1 MKLLT
6 QNQARELDR
15 LAMEEYNIKG
25 IQLMG
30 SAGLAIANLAVK
42 KTGDIHDPIIVI
54 LCGKG
59 NNGGDGFAAALE
71 LDKKGIKVCVFCI
84 STFEEITGDAKY
96 FLELCINGNVQI
108 EFSGDL
114 LDESYRCDLII
125 DALLGTGVRGPVK
138 ESIIPWIEWI
148 NENNCVV
155 LSVDIPTGLQADSGI
170 AEPVGVRANYTVT
183 MGYAKLGLAMQQGP
197 FLAGEIHIADIG
209 FPDNAINK
217 VSGLSWNKALDES
230 ISCFLQ
236 PLEINTH
243 KYKQGN
249 VLVIAGSK
257 GMTGAAAL
265 CSYGSLRVGAG
276 LVIAAAPSSL
286 NNIYE
291 KKITEGM
298 TITCEDENVGYFS
311 SKNCEEIIQRFDW
324 ADAIAIGPGLGPNEE
339 TIKFVEIL
347 ISAANK
353 PLVIDADGLRPF
365 MDNYKLFEEITVPF
379 VITPHYGEFC
389 RLTAADSK
397 TIEVEFTSVVT
408 DFMIDFSGILV
419 AKNAPS
425 CVFYK
430 NEGIVNSTGNPALAT
445 AGTGDVLTGMI
456 AGLIAQGLEPSNAAQ
471 TAVYIHGKAADL
483 FCEKKGMRGMI
494 ASDLLNTI
502 PTVLDEFDE

>member
-54 LCGKG
+54 LCGNG

-96 FLELCINGNVQI
+96 FLELCINSNVQI
-108 EFSGDL
+108 EFSSDL

-125 DALLGTGVRGPVK
+125 DALLGTGVHGPVK

-217 VSGLSWNKALDES
+217 VPGLSWNKALDES

-249 VLVIAGSK
+249 VLVVAGSK

-265 CSYGSLRVGAG
+265 CSYGSLRVGSG

-286 NNIYE
+286 NNVPPETMSLI
-291 KKITEGM
+291 ISSAFP
-298 TITCEDENVGYFS
+298 ILSLNFFENM
-311 SKNCEEIIQRFDW
+311 E
-324 ADAIAIGPGLGPNEE
+324 
-339 TIKFVEIL
+339 
-347 ISAANK
+347 
-353 PLVIDADGLRPF
+353 VIDLIVSL
-365 MDNYKLFEEITVPF
+365 KL
-379 VITPHYGEFC
+379 
-389 RLTAADSK
+389 K
-397 TIEVEFTSVVT
+397 
-408 DFMIDFSGILV
+408 
-419 AKNAPS
+419 
-425 CVFYK
+425 
-430 NEGIVNSTGNPALAT
+430 
-445 AGTGDVLTGMI
+445 
-456 AGLIAQGLEPSNAAQ
+456 
-471 TAVYIHGKAADL
+471 
-483 FCEKKGMRGMI
+483 
-494 ASDLLNTI
+494 
-502 PTVLDEFDE
+502 

>member
-15 LAMEEYNIKG
+15 LAMEDYNIKG

-30 SAGLAIANLAVK
+30 SAGLAIADLAMK
-42 KTGDIHDPIIVI
+42 KTCDIHDPIIVI

-59 NNGGDGFAAALE
+59 NNGGDGLAAALE
-71 LDKKGIKVCVFCI
+71 LDKMGIKVCIFCI

-96 FLELCINGNVQI
+96 FLELCINGNIQI

-114 LDESYRCDLII
+114 LDNSCKCDLII
-125 DALLGTGVRGPVK
+125 DAILGTGVRGMVK
-138 ESIIPWIEWI
+138 KSIIPWIEWI
-148 NENNCVV
+148 NKNNCVV

-170 AEPVGVRANYTVT
+170 AAPVGVRANYTVT

-197 FLAGEIHIADIG
+197 LLAGEIHIADIG
-209 FPDNAINK
+209 FPGEAINK
-217 VSGLSWNKALDES
+217 VSGLRWNKVLDKS
-230 ISCFLQ
+230 ISSFLQ

-249 VLVIAGSK
+249 VLIIAGSK

-298 TITCEDENVGYFS
+298 TISCEDGNRGCFS
-311 SKNCEEIIQRFDW
+311 SKNCEEIIKRFDW

-339 TIKFVEIL
+339 TIKFIELL
-347 ISAANK
+347 IRSANK
-353 PLVIDADGLRPF
+353 PMVIDADGLRPF
-365 MDNYKLFEEITVPF
+365 IDNHKLFEEITVPF
-379 VITPHYGEFC
+379 VITPHYGELC
-389 RLTAADSK
+389 RLTSADSK
-397 TIEVEFTSVVT
+397 TIEVEFTSVVK
-408 DFMIDFSGILV
+408 DFMIDFSGVLV

-430 NEGIVNSTGNPALAT
+430 NEGIVNSTGNPSLAT

-456 AGLIAQGLEPSNAAQ
+456 AGLIAQGFEPFNAAQ
-471 TAVYIHGKAADL
+471 TAIYIHGKAADL

-494 ASDLLNTI
+494 ASDLLDTI

>member
-30 SAGLAIANLAVK
+30 SAGLAIANLTVK
-42 KTGDIHDPIIVI
+42 KTCDIYNPIIII

-96 FLELCINGNVQI
+96 FLELCNNGNIQI

-138 ESIIPWIEWI
+138 ESMIPWIKWI
-148 NENNCVV
+148 NAKKCIV

-170 AEPVGVRANYTVT
+170 AEPVGVRANFTIT
-183 MGYAKLGLAMQQGP
+183 MGYAKLGLAMRQGP
-197 FLAGEIHIADIG
+197 FLAGDIYIEDIG
-209 FPDNAINK
+209 FPDEGINK
-217 VSGLSWNKALDES
+217 ISGLSWNKVLDKS
-230 ISCFLQ
+230 ISSFLQ

-265 CSYGSLRVGAG
+265 CSYGSLRVGTG

-298 TITCEDENVGYFS
+298 TITCEDENRGCFS

-339 TIKFVEIL
+339 TIKFIEIL

-365 MDNYKLFEEITVPF
+365 IGNHKLFEEITVPF

-397 TIEVEFTSVVT
+397 TIEGEFASVVT
-408 DFMIDFSGILV
+408 DFMNDFGGILV

-430 NEGIVNSTGNPALAT
+430 KDGIVNSTGNPALAT

-456 AGLIAQGLEPSNAAQ
+456 AGLIAQGLEPQKAAQ

-502 PTVLDEFDE
+502 PTVLDGYDD

>member
-6 QNQARELDR
+6 QNQARDLDR

-30 SAGLAIANLAVK
+30 SAGLAIADLAVK

-138 ESIIPWIEWI
+138 EIIIPWIEWI
-148 NENNCVV
+148 NNNNCVV

-230 ISCFLQ
+230 ISSFLQ

-291 KKITEGM
+291 KK
-298 TITCEDENVGYFS
+298 DYRRN
-311 SKNCEEIIQRFDW
+311 D
-324 ADAIAIGPGLGPNEE
+324 
-339 TIKFVEIL
+339 
-347 ISAANK
+347 
-353 PLVIDADGLRPF
+353 
-365 MDNYKLFEEITVPF
+365 DNL
-379 VITPHYGEFC
+379 
-389 RLTAADSK
+389 
-397 TIEVEFTSVVT
+397 
-408 DFMIDFSGILV
+408 
-419 AKNAPS
+419 
-425 CVFYK
+425 
-430 NEGIVNSTGNPALAT
+430 
-445 AGTGDVLTGMI
+445 
-456 AGLIAQGLEPSNAAQ
+456 
-471 TAVYIHGKAADL
+471 
-483 FCEKKGMRGMI
+483 
-494 ASDLLNTI
+494 
-502 PTVLDEFDE
+502 

>member
-1 MKLLT
+1 MRFLT
-6 QNQARELDR
+6 QKQARELDR
-15 LAMEEYNIKG
+15 LAMEKYNIKG
-25 IQLMG
+25 AQLMG

-42 KTGDIHDPIIVI
+42 KTGDIHDPHIVI

-59 NNGGDGFAAALE
+59 NNGGDGFAAAVE
-71 LDKKGIKVCVFCI
+71 LHKKGFKVFVFCI

-96 FLELCINGNVQI
+96 FLELCIKGNIQI

-114 LDESYRCDLII
+114 LNESYRCDLII
-125 DALLGTGVRGPVK
+125 DALLGTGVRGSVK

-148 NENNCVV
+148 NENDSVV

-170 AEPVGVRANYTVT
+170 AKPVGVRANYTVT
-183 MGYAKLGLAMQQGP
+183 MGYAKLGITMRQGP

-209 FPDNAINK
+209 FPNNAINK
-217 VSGLSWNKALDES
+217 VSGLIWNNALDES
-230 ISCFLQ
+230 ISSFLQ

-265 CSYGSLRVGAG
+265 CSYGSLRVGSG

-298 TITCEDENVGYFS
+298 TISCEDNNVGYFS
-311 SKNCEEIIQRFDW
+311 AKNCEKIIERFDW
-324 ADAIAIGPGLGPNEE
+324 ADVIAIGPGLGPNKE
-339 TIKFVEIL
+339 TIKFVEKL
-347 ISAANK
+347 VSTANK

-365 MDNYKLFEEITVPF
+365 MDNNKLFEEITVPF

-397 TIEVEFTSVVT
+397 TIESEFASVVT
-408 DFMIDFSGILV
+408 DFMTDFNGILV

-425 CVFYK
+425 CIFYK
-430 NEGIVNSTGNPALAT
+430 NISVVNSTGNPALAT

-471 TAVYIHGKAADL
+471 TAVYIHGKAADF

-502 PTVLDEFDE
+502 PTVLNDYEG

>member
-6 QNQARELDR
+6 QKQAQELD
-15 LAMEEYNIKG
+15 LVAMEEYKIKG

-71 LDKKGIKVCVFCI
+71 LDKKGIKVFVFCI
-84 STFEEITGDAKY
+84 STFEEITGDARY
-96 FLELCINGNVQI
+96 FLELCINSNVQI

-114 LDESYRCDLII
+114 LDKSFRCDLII

-197 FLAGEIHIADIG
+197 FLAGEIHEADIG

-217 VSGLSWNKALDES
+217 FSGLSWNKALDES
-230 ISCFLQ
+230 ISSFLQ

-324 ADAIAIGPGLGPNEE
+324 ADAIAIGPGLGSNEE

-365 MDNYKLFEEITVPF
+365 MNNYTLFEEITVPF

-397 TIEVEFTSVVT
+397 TIEVEFTSLVT
-408 DFMIDFSGILV
+408 DFMIDFSGVLV

-425 CVFYK
+425 CVLYK
-430 NEGIVNSTGNPALAT
+430 NEGFVNSTGNPALAT

-456 AGLIAQGLEPSNAAQ
+456 AGLIAQGLEPPNAAQ

-494 ASDLLNTI
+494 ASDLLNII

>member
-96 FLELCINGNVQI
+96 FLELCIKGNVQI

-114 LDESYRCDLII
+114 LDKSYRCDLII

-456 AGLIAQGLEPSNAAQ
+456 AGLIAQGLEPPNAAQ

>member
-6 QNQARELDR
+6 QKQARELDR
-15 LAMEEYNIKG
+15 VAMKEYNIKG

-30 SAGLAIANLAVK
+30 SAGLAIADLAVK

-71 LDKKGIKVCVFCI
+71 LDKNGFEVSVFCI
-84 STFEEITGDAKY
+84 STLEEITGDAKY
-96 FLELCINGNVQI
+96 FLDLCINGNMQI

-114 LDESYRCDLII
+114 LDEGYGCDLII
-125 DALLGTGVRGPVK
+125 DALLGTGVHGTVK

-148 NENNCVV
+148 NAKNCVV

-170 AEPVGVRANYTVT
+170 AEPVGVRADFTIT
-183 MGYAKLGLAMQQGP
+183 MGCAKLGLAMRQGP
-197 FLAGEIHIADIG
+197 FLAGEVHIADIG
-209 FPDNAINK
+209 FPAEAVDK
-217 VSGLSWNKALDES
+217 LSGLNWHKAMDES
-230 ISCFLQ
+230 ISCFLE

-265 CSYGSLRVGAG
+265 CSYGALRIGAG

-298 TITCEDENVGYFS
+298 TITCEDENAGYFS
-311 SKNCEEIIQRFDW
+311 SKNCEEIMQRFDW

-339 TIKFVEIL
+339 TIKFVEVL
-347 ISAANK
+347 ISAASK

-365 MDNYKLFEEITVPF
+365 MGNHNLFEEITVPF

-397 TIEVEFTSVVT
+397 TIEGEFTSVVT
-408 DFMIDFSGILV
+408 DFMNDFSGILV

-430 NEGIVNSTGNPALAT
+430 NDGIVNSTGNPALAT

-456 AGLIAQGLEPSNAAQ
+456 AGFIAQGLEPSNAAQ

-502 PTVLDEFDE
+502 PTVLADYDD

>member
-6 QNQARELDR
+6 QKQARELD
-15 LAMEEYNIKG
+15 LVAMEEYKIKG

-71 LDKKGIKVCVFCI
+71 LDKKGIKVFVFCI
-84 STFEEITGDAKY
+84 STFEEIKGDAKY
-96 FLELCINGNVQI
+96 FLELCINGNVHI

-138 ESIIPWIEWI
+138 ESMIPWIKWI
-148 NENNCVV
+148 NAKKCIV

-170 AEPVGVRANYTVT
+170 AEPVGVRANFTIT
-183 MGYAKLGLAMQQGP
+183 MGYAKLGLAMRQGP
-197 FLAGEIHIADIG
+197 FLAGDIYIEDIG
-209 FPDNAINK
+209 FPDEGINK
-217 VSGLSWNKALDES
+217 ISGLSWNKVLDKS
-230 ISCFLQ
+230 ISSFLQ

-265 CSYGSLRVGAG
+265 CSYGSLRVGTG
-276 LVIAAAPSSL
+276 LVIVAAPSSL

-298 TITCEDENVGYFS
+298 TITCEDENRGCFS

-397 TIEVEFTSVVT
+397 TIEGEFASVVT
-408 DFMIDFSGILV
+408 DFMNDFGGILV

-430 NEGIVNSTGNPALAT
+430 KDGIVNSTGNPALAT

-456 AGLIAQGLEPSNAAQ
+456 AGLIAQGLEPQKAAQ

-483 FCEKKGMRGMI
+483 FIEKKGMRGMI

-502 PTVLDEFDE
+502 PTVLDGYDH

>member
-6 QNQARELDR
+6 QKQARELD
-15 LAMEEYNIKG
+15 LVAMEEYKIKG

-71 LDKKGIKVCVFCI
+71 LDKKGIKVFVFCI
-84 STFEEITGDAKY
+84 STFEEITGDARY
-96 FLELCINGNVQI
+96 FLELCINSNVQI

-114 LDESYRCDLII
+114 LDKSYRCDLII
-125 DALLGTGVRGPVK
+125 DALLGTGVSGPVK
-138 ESIIPWIEWI
+138 GSIIPWIKWI
-148 NENNCVV
+148 NAKNCIV

-170 AEPVGVRANYTVT
+170 AEPVGVRANFTVT
-183 MGYAKLGLAMQQGP
+183 MGYTKLGLAMRQGP

-209 FPDNAINK
+209 FPDKVINK
-217 VSGLSWNKALDES
+217 ISGLIWNKILDKS
-230 ISCFLQ
+230 ISSYLQ

-298 TITCEDENVGYFS
+298 TISCEDKNVGYFS
-311 SKNCEEIIQRFDW
+311 SKNCEEIIQHFDW

-339 TIKFVEIL
+339 TIKFVEKL
-347 ISAANK
+347 VSASNK

-365 MDNYKLFEEITVPF
+365 MGNNKLFEESTVPF

-389 RLTAADSK
+389 RITAADSK
-397 TIEVEFTSVVT
+397 TIESEFTSVVT
-408 DFMIDFSGILV
+408 DFMIDFNGVLV

-425 CVFYK
+425 CIFYK
-430 NEGIVNSTGNPALAT
+430 NNGVVNLTGNPALAT

-471 TAVYIHGKAADL
+471 TAVYIHGKAADF

-502 PTVLDEFDE
+502 PTVLNDYDN

>member
-1 MKLLT
+1 M
-6 QNQARELDR
+6 
-15 LAMEEYNIKG
+15 
-25 IQLMG
+25 
-30 SAGLAIANLAVK
+30 
-42 KTGDIHDPIIVI
+42 
-54 LCGKG
+54 
-59 NNGGDGFAAALE
+59 
-71 LDKKGIKVCVFCI
+71 
-84 STFEEITGDAKY
+84 
-96 FLELCINGNVQI
+96 
-108 EFSGDL
+108 
-114 LDESYRCDLII
+114 
-125 DALLGTGVRGPVK
+125 
-138 ESIIPWIEWI
+138 
-148 NENNCVV
+148 
-155 LSVDIPTGLQADSGI
+155 
-170 AEPVGVRANYTVT
+170 
-183 MGYAKLGLAMQQGP
+183 
-197 FLAGEIHIADIG
+197 
-209 FPDNAINK
+209 
-217 VSGLSWNKALDES
+217 
-230 ISCFLQ
+230 
-236 PLEINTH
+236 
-243 KYKQGN
+243 
-249 VLVIAGSK
+249 VIAGSK

-397 TIEVEFTSVVT
+397 TIEGEFASVVT
-408 DFMIDFSGILV
+408 DFMNDFGGILV

-430 NEGIVNSTGNPALAT
+430 KDGIVNSTGNPALAT

-456 AGLIAQGLEPSNAAQ
+456 AGLIAQGLEPQKAAQ

-483 FCEKKGMRGMI
+483 FIEKKGMRGMI

-502 PTVLDEFDE
+502 PIVLNDYDN